1 MTGVSHWHPACR
13 NTILVLCV
21 LELFARGIY
30 VCNCYVFLVVAY
42 FINICL
48 SYLLKPVLA
57 RNQWLTPIILATQE
71 AVMSRIAVQSQPREI
86 VHKILA

>member
-1 MTGVSHWHPACR
+1 MFVIVMSSWWLH
-13 NTILVLCV
+13 ILS
-21 LELFARGIY
+21 I
-30 VCNCYVFLVVAY
+30 YVFL
-42 FINICL
+42 
-48 SYLLKPVLA
+48 YLLKPVLA